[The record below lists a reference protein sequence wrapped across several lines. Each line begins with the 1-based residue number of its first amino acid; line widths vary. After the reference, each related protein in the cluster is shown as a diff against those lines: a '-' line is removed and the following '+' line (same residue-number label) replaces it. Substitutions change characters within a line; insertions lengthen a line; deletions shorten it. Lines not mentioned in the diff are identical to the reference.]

1 MLKLPSYDKV
11 ASLSGKSLGL
21 PSMSKLTRPLV
32 VCGTPGENETVK
44 KADF

>member
-1 MLKLPSYDKV
+1 MPRLSYDKV

-21 PSMSKLTRPLV
+21 PSMSNLARPLV
-32 VCGTPGENETVK
+32 VCGTPRENKTVE